1 MKFFPESLVPDPDK
15 KINLN
20 DKDLINKIIE
30 KLIINDK
37 DLRLIKQDQFDS
49 KQGEMVTCKFL
60 KKDKEIGI
68 IFQKVSFYDKK
79 DFDDDVPLM
88 NSFWDC
94 MHDRKLL
101 PHVHE
106 ELSGVRVQYYPE
118 SEIVTKKLCG
128 IKITISRKSTSFAV
142 GSVDTIYNDL
152 AKENKLNNC
161 AYNNLNLYIDW
172 IKKNI

>member
-37 DLRLIKQDQFDS
+37 DLRMIKQDQFDS
-49 KQGEMVTCKFL
+49 KQGEIVTCKFL

-68 IFQKVSFYDKK
+68 TFQKASFYDKK

-88 NSFWDC
+88 NSL
-94 MHDRKLL
+94 DRK
-101 PHVHE
+101 
-106 ELSGVRVQYYPE
+106 
-118 SEIVTKKLCG
+118 
-128 IKITISRKSTSFAV
+128 
-142 GSVDTIYNDL
+142 SVV
-152 AKENKLNNC
+152 
-161 AYNNLNLYIDW
+161 
-172 IKKNI
+172 